1 MNQDLNQRLR
11 QDAQVLKKQAAARLE
26 QHDFSSDIESQLLA
40 SQSSHQS
47 ASVKIMGLA
56 AAICLTVLAWLTLND
71 TASVVSVQPA
81 EMVADRN
88 IELNLNQLPQSL
100 EQKLNQPLRQE
111 QQAIIDDLK
120 ALKEQLLS
128 I

>member
-1 MNQDLNQRLR
+1 MNQDLDQRLR
-11 QDAQVLKKQAAARLE
+11 QDAQVLKKQAVARLE

-40 SQSSHQS
+40 SQSSHQP